1 MIAVPFSVSNM
12 KSGSP
17 GPWRRIAASAEG
29 RASNSRNRGRRS
41 GDDYE
46 SRVLHGKGHS
56 STSAMNKDVPANPVL
71 FVFVPGAGASEIG
84 AG

>member
-1 MIAVPFSVSNM
+1 M

-29 RASNSRNRGRRS
+29 RASNSRKRDRRS

-46 SRVLHGKGHS
+46 SLVLHGKGHS
-56 STSAMNKDVPANPVL
+56 STSAMNKDVPAIPVL
-71 FVFVPGAGASEIG
+71 FVCPANAQLPKIG
-84 AG
+84 FG